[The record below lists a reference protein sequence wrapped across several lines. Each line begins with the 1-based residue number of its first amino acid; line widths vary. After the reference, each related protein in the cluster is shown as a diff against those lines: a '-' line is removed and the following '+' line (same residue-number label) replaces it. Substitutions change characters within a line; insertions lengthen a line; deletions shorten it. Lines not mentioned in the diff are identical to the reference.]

1 MDKLGLGRPHYSGRL
16 GLGLKNVFL
25 KLKFKIGP
33 SLIKYS
39 LALRYARYF
48 RFLCQNSPI
57 TTTPMASTAHA

>member
-33 SLIKYS
+33 SLIKIQIGPSLIKYS
-39 LALRYARYF
+39 LALRYAKYF
-48 RFLCQNSPI
+48 RFLS
-57 TTTPMASTAHA
+57 